1 MITRD
6 ELIDSYAESII
17 EGMDIKSMEQ
27 FVYDTI
33 TENLAGCPNKELA
46 EEVVKHNS
54 RLFDLSLNDDLS
66 DEEIVTLFVEVNKNL
81 D

>member
-33 TENLAGCPNKELA
+33 TENLAGRTNKQLA
-46 EEVVKHNS
+46 EEVVKYNS
-54 RLFDLSLNDDLS
+54 RLFDLSFNDDLS
-66 DEEIVTLFVEVNKNL
+66 DEEIVTKFVKANKNL